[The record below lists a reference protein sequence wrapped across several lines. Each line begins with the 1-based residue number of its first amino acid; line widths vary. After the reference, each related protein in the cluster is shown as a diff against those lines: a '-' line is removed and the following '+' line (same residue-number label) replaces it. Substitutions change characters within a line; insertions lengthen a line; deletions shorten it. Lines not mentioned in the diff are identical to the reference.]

1 MARSKYII
9 TFKLVRETGLPCN
22 PYMET
27 DECVELVRE
36 DIFVTYAA
44 SEKQAINNLRFR
56 GTKEYTKYLG
66 YDTREIYYID
76 QIKCV
81 IN

>member
-1 MARSKYII
+1 MKSKYII

-22 PYMET
+22 PYMES
-27 DECVELVRE
+27 DDCYEVVRE
-36 DIFVTYAA
+36 DKHVTYAT

-56 GTKEYTKYLG
+56 GVKEYSKELG
-66 YDTREIYYID
+66 YDTRETYYID
-76 QIKCV
+76 QVKCV